1 MPSSAAVPARE
12 RTARSMEGMAP
23 VIHGF
28 DWPDRFV
35 VGTVGEPGAR
45 TFYLQ
50 ARAGREVVSVAL
62 EKQQSAQ
69 LAIGVDHILD
79 ELRALEGNPFHV
91 PAEMPNELRDGAPLD
106 APVLERFRVGSMT
119 LGWDPS
125 AAQVVIEALP
135 LVEVDD
141 DDDAPEPV
149 ERLVVRIP
157 VGSARAFAQRTL
169 EVVAAGR
176 PFCAL
181 CGEPMEADGLHECPL
196 PDDLP

>member
-1 MPSSAAVPARE
+1 
-12 RTARSMEGMAP
+12 MEGMSP
-23 VIHGF
+23 VVHGF

-50 ARAGREVVSVAL
+50 VRDGRDVVSVAL

-69 LAIGVDHILD
+69 LAIGIDSILD
-79 ELRALEGNPFHV
+79 ELRTQDGNPFHV
-91 PAEMPNELRDGAPLD
+91 PAGTADELRDDEPLD
-106 APVLERFRVGSMT
+106 APVIERFRVGRLA

-125 AAQVVIEALP
+125 TAQIVIEALP
-135 LVEVDD
+135 LVAEADD
-141 DDDAPEPV
+141 EDLLDQVREPD

-157 VGSARAFAQRTL
+157 VGSARAFALRTR

-176 PFCAL
+176 PLCPL
-181 CGEPMEADGLHECPL
+181 CGEPMESDGLHVCGI